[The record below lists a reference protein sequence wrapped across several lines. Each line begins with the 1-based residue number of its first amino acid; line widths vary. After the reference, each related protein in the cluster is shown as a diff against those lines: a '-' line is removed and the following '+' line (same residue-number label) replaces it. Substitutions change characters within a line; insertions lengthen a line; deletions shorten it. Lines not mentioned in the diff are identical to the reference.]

1 MRKDK
6 FHEWIKRELESEA
19 QGLEKKTADDASEDA
34 ELAGLQM
41 PEDAQ
46 ADLLRRIRER
56 HLEEPKP
63 KAFHVSR
70 RALAASFLAAVL
82 LAAVGIGA
90 SGERLFAPKVEGQI
104 ENGEYNVTIAS
115 GDEEIYKD
123 MSEEEAYDEIEERL
137 GILALRLGYKPR
149 EMELTKVF
157 IDENLGEAQ
166 MDFYYKDS
174 VLRVYENKQSS
185 EGVFDAQTDGEVVDS
200 VQLFHYDEL
209 LEVVEIDGKD
219 TVPFYA
225 TYIEMGNAY
234 YQITSSLEIDSFK
247 KIVEGIFFASI

>member
-70 RALAASFLAAVL
+70 RALAAAFLAAVL

-149 EMELTKVF
+149 EMELERVT
-157 IDENLGEAQ
+157 IGEDMGEAQ
-166 MDFYYKDS
+166 MDFVYGDYI
-174 VLRVYENKQSS
+174 LRIYENKQSG
-185 EGVFDAQTDGEVVDS
+185 EAVFDTQVDGDIIDS
-200 VQLFHYDEL
+200 VQMFYLDKSLEILKVDGDE
-209 LEVVEIDGKD
+209 IA
-219 TVPFYA
+219 PFYA
-225 TYIEMGNAY
+225 TQLEMGNAY
-234 YQITSSLEIDSFK
+234 YRITSGLELEEFK
-247 KIVEGIFFASI
+247 EIVRNIFLVNM

>member
-157 IDENLGEAQ
+157 IDENTGEAQ
-166 MDFYYKDS
+166 MDFVYGDY
-174 VLRVYENKQSS
+174 VLRIYENKQS
-185 EGVFDAQTDGEVVDS
+185 GNAAFDAQVDGKIIDS
-200 VQLFHYDEL
+200 VELFHYNDMLEI
-209 LEVVEIDGKD
+209 LEVDGDEIS
-219 TVPFYA
+219 PFYA
-225 TYIEMGNAY
+225 VQLEMGNAY
-234 YQITSSLEIDSFK
+234 YRITSGLELKEFEE
-247 KIVEGIFFASI
+247 IVKSIFLANM

>member
-166 MDFYYKDS
+166 MDFVYGDYI
-174 VLRVYENKQSS
+174 LRIYENKQSS
-185 EGVFDAQTDGEVVDS
+185 EAVFDTQVDGDIIDS
-200 VQLFHYDEL
+200 VQMFHYNEL
-209 LEVVEIDGKD
+209 LKILEIERDGKNPSY
-219 TVPFYA
+219 TA
-225 TYIEMGNAY
+225 QLERGNAY
-234 YQITSSLEIDSFK
+234 YRITSGVDLNQFKEIVSS
-247 KIVEGIFFASI
+247 IFFASI